1 MQYNEIFV
9 DINLAD
15 SLRRAELSVKAG
27 DIKRGDMRYAN
38 ISTCERDNWRTALF
52 IFRHKNYKLTKN

>member
-38 ISTCERDNWRTALF
+38 ISTCERDN
-52 IFRHKNYKLTKN
+52 